1 MVLRTQSSFG
11 STASSVFLQN
21 QKTKQLSQLSA
32 SQKVVHFAKQN
43 VNTNQKSTIISRKN
57 SELPLFF
64 DRCFD
69 KNRIKTFIGWLLANF
84 GENATV
90 YVVEK
95 LKNLGFHFA
104 TEAGISL
111 SIDDLQ
117 VPSNKNWFL
126 SQAEKDIK
134 RNQNNFQCGN
144 LTPVEQSQQ
153 LLDRWHRTSEILRE
167 SVIQSFRLT
176 NTLNPV
182 YMMAFSGARGNISQV
197 RQLVGMRGLM
207 ADPQGQIISF
217 PIRSNFREGLTLTE
231 YVISCYGA
239 RKGVVDTALRTA
251 DSGYLTRRL
260 VDVSQHVVVWT
271 FDCKTD
277 AGIHLT
283 EMKEG
288 KKVILSLKKRI
299 LGRVLAQEIPTIAF
313 RNQQISAQLAQQIV
327 SLREHVLVRSPLSC
341 SVPNSVCQLCYGW
354 SLSRGRIVSL
364 GEAVGVI
371 AAQSIGEPGT
381 QLTMRTFHTGGVFSG
396 DVIDE
401 IRAPH
406 DGWVRFLQPLLG
418 QLIRTSHGKIAY
430 LTRANG
436 SFAIENNPIERKVLN
451 LQESIKNNLIPVLPN
466 KRFASQNINLT
477 IINLEPGT
485 ALFVRQGE
493 KVIAKQLLAE
503 YSSISAQT
511 KERVEAQ
518 HQVYSDQKGE
528 IFFDDV
534 ILGKKLKKEDGVQTD
549 LGKETEK
556 EFVLNLQNQFKQGE
570 SELFT
575 LPSIEQNIQKRDQ
588 QGGRKVDMVT
598 SLKLNTLWILSGTF
612 FEPPISST
620 LYTKIGDLVDKTTLL
635 TLIKNELNLQ
645 TSHLDEEYILSAQL
659 KKNKTQIIKRR
670 EKFLP
675 FFRKNLAK
683 LPKISQARDLQDDI
697 KKRESLF
704 LNKFSLNLVITNI
717 KYKKSGYFFTSS
729 KKEKAYNSY
738 SLFEHF
744 ASQNVKTGNV
754 NLFNHLIDLKNY
766 KKNSKLSNWDLIF
779 DKVETNFPSFI
790 NSHIVKKTEPFL
802 KKEIKNVFVLKE
814 PKGRRTFF
822 LSKSI
827 LVQKPNKNV
836 FLFKQKKEILRLFAA
851 DKVTKTE
858 FVLGKSKQEAAFFLD
873 FFSEN
878 TLPKSSSDTQNSR
891 IFMLKYS
898 KESAKAKNLWWRI
911 YNLPLETWRQ
921 VFFYKVKKQS
931 NYHESLIGDQLS
943 AGPRFRRKTNL
954 ETSNEKRKVLRK
966 NKTFLEAK
974 MFPFLPNKKVLGKE
988 KLIFAEQQ
996 LRENRKNVNHFFTT
1010 TSLNQPF
1017 SNCREFKNEFVLQWF
1032 SPLFKTETGGLIYT
1046 NNYYCN
1052 KRSTETQI
1060 FFIAEGNYGKKD
1072 LGKMNF
1078 GRRKKSFSIVS
1089 FKELIAPSICLTNV
1103 FLNGKTKPS
1112 SSFNNFPT
1120 SFSEDL
1126 ANILFISKNVK
1137 EKSKIQTLQFSA
1149 HSNISHKRSDI
1160 AINVDDSVL
1169 SETLSFADAKMHFGK
1184 QNQVASHF
1192 DEVKMREQQNKEIE
1206 TREPKNKKSSNFVE
1220 QNVFSGKIDFG
1231 RKQSDIMVT
1240 KLQLSQA
1247 MKDNRAVSINSLL
1260 NEISFLQNQ
1269 NLDKEIF
1276 FLRKKENF
1284 NFYSVYFHS
1293 TKTETFNTTIN
1304 LLKKGFFSFKNKWA
1318 ETDIPLGYQKN
1329 LQGNQIPFYSTEN
1342 GILKNNPAPSFF
1354 TNQYSKYWTKKKD
1367 QKLSG
1372 SFLKTFFPLIFK
1384 DPLPHI
1390 KVKKRDFCRKRGF
1403 FVDSLYL
1410 NKNRFFGQNEI
1421 LVKNF
1426 NRKTSNE
1433 KLYQKL
1439 FWLADQQKKASKG
1452 TSFLESKEPIPKSAL
1467 SFNPVK
1473 TKFYEKKSSF
1483 LYSKDQERFSLPF
1496 LLTRL
1501 HLNQTKKK
1509 IFKFNPFPSKGN
1521 YASSAFLFR
1530 INMRAV
1536 FSSNFQKESSLL
1548 YNPYP
1553 YSQPIF
1559 AEFLQNKSTANFY
1572 HLTKRLGTGLDDKH
1586 VILQSKT
1593 LFSKRSPR
1601 EHFIP
1606 QNITQ
1611 TQKSSN
1617 LTEIKVDLQN
1627 RSKTDAFALYSTQQ
1641 QQNVQKQ
1648 EKNFKNLKVVE
1659 DYKFPQNLIS
1669 SNNTINQGDL
1679 FCETKCKEEGLN
1691 QRHKEKKINKFS
1703 SFLQRQIQKISTKK
1717 HKKIGENLQRSNL
1730 QIRPGWLYLPKNQFQ
1745 TAKAHQ
1751 SFIAPFQ
1758 QNIDEILFD
1767 QFPVYIE
1774 SILRENFEEQ
1784 LSDKYLQPSTNI
1796 IDFYKTK
1803 TLVEKSQLQ
1812 KFINQISTV
1821 STKPKQSVPGLK
1833 ISKERSNKFL
1843 LSLRETFW
1851 RGSTFSS
1858 FVENDFTTSCHN
1870 NKNVSKLNTK
1880 IDFGKER
1887 GNLYQTHFPT
1897 NLLNHSQI
1905 SSTSSFLSFLL
1916 RNKKEKKTKYL
1927 QEKKTFSHISKVL
1940 QEENKGVSL
1949 QNSLFITKKEK
1960 KREKFLFLRP
1970 VSINPIKIV
1979 FQVVTNKSCRFNSIK
1994 SFALSCV
2001 NDINFDF
2008 SQDVFLQNDI
2018 IDRNLNQND
2027 NCIEKKINPGFIFY
2041 LPQISRIYFV
2051 KNKPFS
2057 DFILVPRRLN
2067 FDQIQIKSHI
2077 FYDKK
2082 SISSTSEKEIFNPF
2096 LKKNKSAKETIVTNQ
2111 TSVGDVSGETSE
2123 SNRSDTFDQIK
2134 SKEQNWVERLTLL
2147 EKNQNFIFKGRR
2159 VLIPTNKISKIL
2171 TFGETESKEFNQ
2183 YKKLSKTLQ
2192 NQTFLIQ
2199 NFSTKVDTNYFSF
2212 LVLIPNSLK
2221 NEKNLNTMVAT
2232 PQLPQT
2238 MELPQA
2244 MDQRSIVHGG
2254 EATVAAGY
2262 GTMTSIPEHS
2272 VEPNVQQ
2279 VKNSFFDEIPS
2290 FQKKKASFSQ
2300 FFSGRSKLWLLIRKV
2315 DEYPLLDTSIFQQ
2328 KTRLYKGNQTFFEK
2342 ELIYSSTPLSL
2353 YMSNRI
2359 TFSSKFNKQK
2369 KKEIYLSFYHS
2380 PKVSLKIKEKA
2391 FYLLNTFSKLE
2402 KQHFANLSMVP
2413 SVFLQSQKIKQLPQ
2427 TTSLIKN
2434 TFFDKTQF
2442 AVGNSDNVLAS
2453 QKVRS
2458 TSETPSFADAKMHF
2472 GKQNQVAKQQN
2483 KEIDLDKSETQN
2495 NETKNNEDKLK
2506 LPLYLFSCQKIFW
2519 QIFDLHCQNVQKNKF
2534 FEEKQPLFENKT
2546 FDTERKDLLRDNVS
2560 FQGNQSRYKITV
2572 QKKTWF
2578 FQKEN
2583 LENTSFPCQNS
2594 FWHQEKEET
2603 IIRSF
2608 KQSYLLHFFFNFYTS
2623 KQSPLQ
2629 RIEIKTTFEKIEG
2642 STQTSSCAH
2651 YLNSQKTHTN
2661 TKNDF
2666 FINRRDVKISDLNLQ
2681 NKKPGYLQKND
2692 GQSKFSAF
2700 SWLNISE
2707 IGFDCKNTLSNQQNS
2722 LFCETKWKE
2731 KLGIFLEKDFV
2742 GAKLDFRKQTS
2753 FFTKQSLLQ
2762 NQDEIKLK
2770 SLQEKSKLC
2779 KYSFTP
2785 FARDL
2790 SFTLSFTAKLN
2801 QSWFFS
2807 LANNVQ
2813 NKTKALSFEERK
2825 ALQSFEFSTL
2835 QSEKPVRE
2843 AFILESK
2850 TKQEY
2855 LKNKKSISKK
2865 SSSYPLKEKS
2875 SHTTLLLDQ
2884 TITTYDNTP
2893 LAITAIMS
2901 KEEGEIENLKN
2912 NSASLILKN
2921 SDIEILSTKKEKP
2934 LVVVGQLIRY
2944 GEQIANGIAAP
2955 KSGQI
2960 IQVDTNRVTLRK
2972 AQPIL
2977 FPRGGSVDVNHG
2989 DYVKEGSPLLSLSYQ
3004 RLVTGDIVQGIPKIE
3019 QLFEARET
3027 EGGQPLLSSLHSE
3040 LKAIFLSYSTQL
3052 GLKLAVRES
3061 FKEIQQIIVERVQ
3074 RVYIAQGVLI
3084 ADKHFEVVIRQMTSK
3099 VRILDGGRPGFL
3111 YGELVDLRRVELL
3124 NAGVPFANEQAL
3136 YEPII
3141 LGISKACLEAE
3152 GFLSP
3157 ASFQETTRVLS
3168 LAAIERK
3175 TDFLRGIKERVIL
3188 GDVIQAGTG
3197 FTLYDRPVR
3206 KIKQEECIDLSLSVL
3221 QNAHF
3226 TLSTNQYY
3234 KQL

>member
-1 MVLRTQSSFG
+1 MVLKTQSSLR
-11 STASSVFLQN
+11 SMAS
-21 QKTKQLSQLSA
+21 KTQLPQ
-32 SQKVVHFAKQN
+32 VID
-43 VNTNQKSTIISRKN
+43 QKSIIINRKN
-57 SELPLFF
+57 TELPLFF

-69 KNRIKTFIGWLLANF
+69 KNRIKTFIGWLLTNF

-288 KKVILSLKKRI
+288 QKVILSLKKRI
-299 LGRVLAQEIPTIAF
+299 LGRVLAQEIETIAF

-327 SLREHVLVRSPLSC
+327 SLKEHVLVRSPLSC

-406 DGWVRFLQPLLG
+406 DGLVRFLQPLLG

-436 SFAIENNPIERKVLN
+436 SFAIENNLIDKKVLN
-451 LQESIKNNLIPVLPN
+451 SQESMLRAKREDFGEATIKSDPISVVPN
-466 KRFASQNINLT
+466 KHSASQNMKLTVINLK
-477 IINLEPGT
+477 PGT

-493 KVIAKQLLAE
+493 KVIRKQLLAE

-518 HQVYSDQKGE
+518 YQVYSDQKGE

-534 ILGKKLKKEDGVQTD
+534 VLGKKLKKE
-549 LGKETEK
+549 EPEAEK
-556 EFVLNLQNQFKQGE
+556 GSVLNLQNQFKRSGNDF
-570 SELFT
+570 ST
-575 LPSIEQNIQKRDQ
+575 LPSVEQNIQKGDPQ
-588 QGGRKVDMVT
+588 SGRKVDIVT

-612 FEPPISST
+612 FEPPIYST

-645 TSHLDEEYILSAQL
+645 TSHLDGEYIFSAQL
-659 KKNKTQIIKRR
+659 KKNKITKRR
-670 EKFLP
+670 EESLT
-675 FFRKNLAK
+675 FFKKSLVSSK
-683 LPKISQARDLQDDI
+683 LPKILQRRDLEDNM
-697 KKRESLF
+697 KKKENLF
-704 LNKFSLNLVITNI
+704 LNKFSLNLVITNL
-717 KYKKSGYFFTSS
+717 KYKKSGYFFTSY
-729 KKEKAYNSY
+729 KKEKAHNFD

-744 ASQNVKTGNV
+744 VGAKKRLNILTKSKYKKQNVKAESAYLSN
-754 NLFNHLIDLKNY
+754 NLTDSKNY
-766 KKNSKLSNWDLIF
+766 KENNKASNWNLIS
-779 DKVETNFPSFI
+779 DKVETNFLSFP
-790 NSHIVKKTEPFL
+790 NSYIVTKQELFA
-802 KKEIKNVFVLKE
+802 KKEIKNIFVLVE
-814 PKGRRTFF
+814 PKQ
-822 LSKSI
+822 I
-827 LVQKPNKNV
+827 
-836 FLFKQKKEILRLFAA
+836 
-851 DKVTKTE
+851 
-858 FVLGKSKQEAAFFLD
+858 
-873 FFSEN
+873 
-878 TLPKSSSDTQNSR
+878 
-891 IFMLKYS
+891 
-898 KESAKAKNLWWRI
+898 
-911 YNLPLETWRQ
+911 
-921 VFFYKVKKQS
+921 
-931 NYHESLIGDQLS
+931 
-943 AGPRFRRKTNL
+943 RKT
-954 ETSNEKRKVLRK
+954 KD
-966 NKTFLEAK
+966 
-974 MFPFLPNKKVLGKE
+974 KKIHFGKE
-988 KLIFAEQQ
+988 KLVFAEQK
-996 LRENRKNVNHFFTT
+996 LREKKKNINHFFTT

-1052 KRSTETQI
+1052 KRSTETHI
-1060 FFIAEGNYGKKD
+1060 FFIAEENYGKKD
-1072 LGKMNF
+1072 LAKMNF
-1078 GRRKKSFSIVS
+1078 GRRKKSFNVVS
-1089 FKELIAPSICLTNV
+1089 FKELIAPSICLANV
-1103 FLNGKTKPS
+1103 FLNGKIKPS
-1112 SSFNNFPT
+1112 SSFDCENAFSPFP
-1120 SFSEDL
+1120 EKKW
-1126 ANILFISKNVK
+1126 KN
-1137 EKSKIQTLQFSA
+1137 
-1149 HSNISHKRSDI
+1149 
-1160 AINVDDSVL
+1160 
-1169 SETLSFADAKMHFGK
+1169 
-1184 QNQVASHF
+1184 
-1192 DEVKMREQQNKEIE
+1192 QQN
-1206 TREPKNKKSSNFVE
+1206 F
-1220 QNVFSGKIDFG
+1220 FSGGIDFG
-1231 RKQSDIMVT
+1231 KEQPEKNIMR
-1240 KLQLSQA
+1240 
-1247 MKDNRAVSINSLL
+1247 DNKAVSINSLL
-1260 NEISFLQNQ
+1260 NEISFLQNN
-1269 NLDKEIF
+1269 NLDKELF
-1276 FLRKKENF
+1276 FLRKKENLSL
-1284 NFYSVYFHS
+1284 YSVCFPS

-1304 LLKKGFFSFKNKWA
+1304 LLKKGFLSFKKKWV

-1342 GILKNNPAPSFF
+1342 GVLKNNPAPSFF
-1354 TNQYSKYWTKKKD
+1354 TNQYSNYWSRKKSK
-1367 QKLSG
+1367 KLSG
-1372 SFLKTFFPLIFK
+1372 SFLKDFFPVVFK

-1390 KVKKRDFCRKRGF
+1390 KVKNRDFYRKKGF
-1403 FVDSLYL
+1403 FADNLYL
-1410 NKNRFFGQNEI
+1410 NKNELFGQNDI
-1421 LVKNF
+1421 LIKNF
-1426 NRKTSNE
+1426 NRKSSNE
-1433 KLYQKL
+1433 KLYQKI
-1439 FWLADQQKKASKG
+1439 FWLADQQKRVSKRA
-1452 TSFLESKEPIPKSAL
+1452 FFFENKELILKSTL
-1467 SFNPVK
+1467 NFNPAK
-1473 TKFYEKKSSF
+1473 TKFYERKPSS
-1483 LYSKDQERFSLPF
+1483 LYSKDKIRFSLPL
-1496 LLTRL
+1496 LLTRF
-1501 HLNQTKKK
+1501 HLNLTKNKASFHFKNKITKLSLLSFLQSKKTQQTK
-1509 IFKFNPFPSKGN
+1509 ILKFNPFPSKGN

-1530 INMRAV
+1530 INMRAS
-1536 FSSNFQKESSLL
+1536 FSSDLQKGNSLF

-1559 AEFLQNKSTANFY
+1559 AEFLQNKSAANPY
-1572 HLTKRLGTGLDDKH
+1572 YLRKRLKIDL
-1586 VILQSKT
+1586 
-1593 LFSKRSPR
+1593 
-1601 EHFIP
+1601 
-1606 QNITQ
+1606 
-1611 TQKSSN
+1611 
-1617 LTEIKVDLQN
+1617 DLQN
-1627 RSKTDAFALYSTQQ
+1627 KSKADAFALHST

-1648 EKNFKNLKVVE
+1648 KQEKNLKNLKVVE
-1659 DYKFPQNLIS
+1659 DSKFPQNLVS
-1669 SNNTINQGDL
+1669 FNNSQNQGST
-1679 FCETKCKEEGLN
+1679 FCETKCKEDALD
-1691 QRHKEKKINKFS
+1691 QKHQDKKFNKFS
-1703 SFLQRQIQKISTKK
+1703 SFLQKQIQKVSTKK
-1717 HKKIGENLQRSNL
+1717 QKRIGENLQKSDL
-1730 QIRPGWLYLPKNQFQ
+1730 QIRPGWLYLPKDQFQ
-1745 TAKAHQ
+1745 IAKAHQ

-1767 QFPVYIE
+1767 QFPIYIE
-1774 SILRENFEEQ
+1774 SILRKNFEEQ
-1784 LSDKYLQPSTNI
+1784 LVDKYLQPSTNVV
-1796 IDFYKTK
+1796 DSYKTK

-1821 STKPKQSVPGLK
+1821 STKPKQSVQGLK
-1833 ISKERSNKFL
+1833 ISRERSNKFL

-1858 FVENDFTTSCHN
+1858 FVENDFTTFYD
-1870 NKNVSKLNTK
+1870 NKKNISKLNVK
-1880 IDFGKER
+1880 IDFGKEKD
-1887 GNLYQTHFPT
+1887 NLYQTNLPT
-1897 NLLNHSQI
+1897 NFLNHTKI

-1916 RNKKEKKTKYL
+1916 RNKKERKIKYL
-1927 QEKKTFSHISKVL
+1927 QEKNTFSRTGI
-1940 QEENKGVSL
+1940 
-1949 QNSLFITKKEK
+1949 KEK
-1960 KREKFLFLRP
+1960 CLFLRP

-1979 FQVVTNKSCRFNSIK
+1979 FQVVTNKSCRFNSIQ

-2008 SQDVFLQNDI
+2008 SQDFFLQSRI
-2018 IDRNLNQND
+2018 IDKNLNQNET
-2027 NCIEKKINPGFIFY
+2027 CIEKNINPGFFLC

-2057 DFILVPRRLN
+2057 DFVLVPRQLN
-2067 FDQIQIKSHI
+2067 FDQVQIKSHI
-2077 FYDKK
+2077 FSDEEPVSYRDENEV
-2082 SISSTSEKEIFNPF
+2082 SNLF
-2096 LKKNKSAKETIVTNQ
+2096 LKENQNGKGTIVTGY
-2111 TSVGDVSGETSE
+2111 TSVGEVSGETLE
-2123 SNRSDTFDQIK
+2123 NNTSDIFDQIK
-2134 SKEQNWVERLTLL
+2134 SKEQNWTERLTLS
-2147 EKNQNFIFKGRR
+2147 EKNKNLICRGRQI
-2159 VLIPTNKISKIL
+2159 LIPINKTSKMISFDEAESRAVHFMKQNVKKML
-2171 TFGETESKEFNQ
+2171 TLRLQSKELNKYQ
-2183 YKKLSKTLQ
+2183 NLSKTLQ

-2199 NFSTKVDTNYFSF
+2199 NFSTKADTNYFSF
-2212 LVLIPNSLK
+2212 LVSIPNSLK
-2221 NEKNLNTMVAT
+2221 NKRNSNIVVSNAKMDFGKA
-2232 PQLPQT
+2232 QLPHAIT
-2238 MELPQA
+2238 N
-2244 MDQRSIVHGG
+2244 
-2254 EATVAAGY
+2254 
-2262 GTMTSIPEHS
+2262 IPEHS
-2272 VEPNVQQ
+2272 VPQNVEQI
-2279 VKNSFFDEIPS
+2279 KNSVFDKISS
-2290 FQKKKASFSQ
+2290 FQKKKPSFFQ
-2300 FFSGRSKLWLLIRKV
+2300 FFSEKSKLWLLIRKV

-2380 PKVSLKIKEKA
+2380 PKVSLKIKEKTV
-2391 FYLLNTFSKLE
+2391 FLLNTFSKLE
-2402 KQHFANLSMVP
+2402 KQHFVNLSTV
-2413 SVFLQSQKIKQLPQ
+2413 LKAQLPQ
-2427 TTSLIKN
+2427 TSSLTKSR
-2434 TFFDKTQF
+2434 FFDKVKF
-2442 AVGNSDNVLAS
+2442 GVSVDVGVLS
-2453 QKVRS
+2453 SIQKK
-2458 TSETPSFADAKMHF
+2458 ETK
-2472 GKQNQVAKQQN
+2472 
-2483 KEIDLDKSETQN
+2483 N

-2506 LPLYLFSCQKIFW
+2506 LPFNLFSGQKIFW
-2519 QIFDLHCQNVQKNKF
+2519 QIFDLHRQNMQKSKF
-2534 FEEKQPLFENKT
+2534 FEGKQPLFVKKN
-2546 FDTERKDLLRDNVS
+2546 FDAERKDLLKDNLP
-2560 FQGNQSRYKITV
+2560 FQENQLYYKVAAQNKI
-2572 QKKTWF
+2572 WF
-2578 FQKEN
+2578 FQKASTKPSFGEAENKEN
-2583 LENTSFPCQNS
+2583 LENTLFSCQNA
-2594 FWHQEKEET
+2594 FWHQEKEKEQT

-2608 KQSYLLHFFFNFYTS
+2608 KQSYLLHFFLNFHTS

-2651 YLNSQKTHTN
+2651 YLNLQETHTN

-2666 FINRRDVKISDLNLQ
+2666 FINRHNVRICDLDLQ
-2681 NKKPGYLQKND
+2681 NKKTEY
-2692 GQSKFSAF
+2692 
-2700 SWLNISE
+2700 
-2707 IGFDCKNTLSNQQNS
+2707 
-2722 LFCETKWKE
+2722 
-2731 KLGIFLEKDFV
+2731 
-2742 GAKLDFRKQTS
+2742 
-2753 FFTKQSLLQ
+2753 LQ
-2762 NQDEIKLK
+2762 NQNEIKLK
-2770 SLQEKSKLC
+2770 SLQEKLKVC

-2807 LANNVQ
+2807 LANNVK
-2813 NKTKALSFEERK
+2813 NKTGALSFEEAK
-2825 ALQSFEFSTL
+2825 AL
-2835 QSEKPVRE
+2835 RD
-2843 AFILESK
+2843 LESSTFQSQKLIRETFISTSKTLLNEKK

-2855 LKNKKSISKK
+2855 FKNKKSISKK
-2865 SSSYPLKEKS
+2865 SSSYPLKEKPF
-2875 SHTTLLLDQ
+2875 HTTLLLDQ
-2884 TITTYDNTP
+2884 TITTYDKTL
-2893 LAITAIMS
+2893 LAITALMS

-2921 SDIEILSTKKEKP
+2921 SDIEILLTKKEKP

-2960 IQVDTNRVTLRK
+2960 IQVDSNRVTLRK

-3040 LKAIFLSYSTQL
+3040 LEAIFLSYSTQL

-3061 FKEIQQIIVERVQ
+3061 FKEIQQIIVDRVQ

-3221 QNAHF
+3221 HDAHS

>member
-1 MVLRTQSSFG
+1 MVLKTQSSFG
-11 STASSVFLQN
+11 SMAS
-21 QKTKQLSQLSA
+21 KAQLPQVID
-32 SQKVVHFAKQN
+32 QR
-43 VNTNQKSTIISRKN
+43 STIISRKN

-69 KNRIKTFIGWLLANF
+69 KNRIKTFIGWLLAHF

-327 SLREHVLVRSPLSC
+327 SLKEHVLVRSPLSC

-396 DVIDE
+396 DVIDD

-406 DGWVRFLQPLLG
+406 DGLIRFLQPLLG

-436 SFAIENNPIERKVLN
+436 SFAIENNLTERKPLPGAVLN
-451 LQESIKNNLIPVLPN
+451 SQESMVTESQSISDPMRGTPIVASPPMKSGSISVVPN
-466 KRFASQNINLT
+466 KHFASQNTNLT
-477 IINLEPGT
+477 VINLEPGT

-493 KVIAKQLLAE
+493 KVMAKQLLAE

-534 ILGKKLKKEDGVQTD
+534 VLGKKLKKEDGSGAQID
-549 LGKETEK
+549 LGKSETQKKQINLGKEREK
-556 EFVLNLQNQFKQGE
+556 GSVLNLQNQFKQSD
-570 SELFT
+570 SEFSI
-575 LPSIEQNIQKRDQ
+575 LPSVEQNIQKGDQ
-588 QGGRKVDMVT
+588 QSGRKVDIVT

-645 TSHLDEEYILSAQL
+645 TSHLDGEYILSAQL
-659 KKNKTQIIKRR
+659 KKNKITKRR
-670 EKFLP
+670 EKSLI
-675 FFRKNLAK
+675 FFRKNLVSSK
-683 LPKISQARDLQDDI
+683 LPKISQRSDLEDDME
-697 KKRESLF
+697 KRESLF

-717 KYKKSGYFFTSS
+717 KYKKSGYFFTSY
-729 KKEKAYNSY
+729 KKEKPYNFY
-738 SLFEHF
+738 SLFQHF
-744 ASQNVKTGNV
+744 VSQNVKAGSA
-754 NLFNHLIDLKNY
+754 NLSNNLINSKFLQSKNQVSFNKTKNY
-766 KKNSKLSNWDLIF
+766 KENNKVSNWNFIF
-779 DKVETNFPSFI
+779 DKVETNFSSFP
-790 NSHIVKKTEPFL
+790 NSYIATKQESFPR
-802 KKEIKNVFVLKE
+802 KEIKNMFVLGE
-814 PKGRRTFF
+814 PKQIRIFS
-822 LSKSI
+822 L
-827 LVQKPNKNV
+827 KPNKS
-836 FLFKQKKEILRLFAA
+836 FSLFQKKTEILRLFAT
-851 DKVTKTE
+851 DRVIKTE
-858 FVLGKSKQEAAFFLD
+858 FVLGKSKEQAALFLN
-873 FFSEN
+873 FFSGNSLVAEPQLS
-878 TLPKSSSDTQNSR
+878 LPKRILALGPMPKSFYDTQDSR

-898 KESAKAKNLWWRI
+898 KESAKAKDLWWRI
-911 YNLPLETWRQ
+911 HNSPSERWFRTKIDLET
-921 VFFYKVKKQS
+921 
-931 NYHESLIGDQLS
+931 L
-943 AGPRFRRKTNL
+943 
-954 ETSNEKRKVLRK
+954 NEKRKVLRK
-966 NKTFLEAK
+966 NKSFLDAK
-974 MFPFLPNKKVLGKE
+974 MHFGNE
-988 KLIFAEQQ
+988 KMVFAEQKF
-996 LRENRKNVNHFFTT
+996 RENQKNVNHFFTT

-1032 SPLFKTETGGLIYT
+1032 SPLFKTKTGGLIYT
-1046 NNYYCN
+1046 NNHYCN
-1052 KRSTETQI
+1052 KRSTETHI
-1060 FFIAEGNYGKKD
+1060 FFIAEENYGKKD

-1078 GRRKKSFSIVS
+1078 GRRKKSFNIVS

-1103 FLNGKTKPS
+1103 FLNGKLKPS

-1126 ANILFISKNVK
+1126 AHILFINKK
-1137 EKSKIQTLQFSA
+1137 P
-1149 HSNISHKRSDI
+1149 SNFDTKV
-1160 AINVDDSVL
+1160 N
-1169 SETLSFADAKMHFGK
+1169 FGK
-1184 QNQVASHF
+1184 
-1192 DEVKMREQQNKEIE
+1192 ER
-1206 TREPKNKKSSNFVE
+1206 
-1220 QNVFSGKIDFG
+1220 NVFSGKIDFDK
-1231 RKQSDIMVT
+1231 KQPGKNIIRDHKRVY
-1240 KLQLSQA
+1240 
-1247 MKDNRAVSINSLL
+1247 VNSLL
-1260 NEISFLQNQ
+1260 NEIFFLQNN
-1269 NLDKEIF
+1269 NLDKELF

-1284 NFYSVYFHS
+1284 SINSVCFHS

-1304 LLKKGFFSFKNKWA
+1304 LLKKGFFSFKKKWV

-1354 TNQYSKYWTKKKD
+1354 TNQYSNYWARKKSK
-1367 QKLSG
+1367 KLSG
-1372 SFLKTFFPLIFK
+1372 SFLKNFFPLTFK
-1384 DPLPHI
+1384 NPLPHI
-1390 KVKKRDFCRKRGF
+1390 KVKKRDFYRKKGF
-1403 FVDSLYL
+1403 FTDSFYL
-1410 NKNRFFGQNEI
+1410 NKNELFGQNDI
-1421 LVKNF
+1421 LITNF
-1426 NRKTSNE
+1426 NRKSSNE
-1433 KLYQKL
+1433 KLYQKR
-1439 FWLADQQKKASKG
+1439 FWLANQQKRASKKG
-1452 TSFLESKEPIPKSAL
+1452 FFSESKEIILKSAL
-1467 SFNPVK
+1467 NFKPVE
-1473 TKFYEKKSSF
+1473 TKFYERKPSF
-1483 LYSKDQERFSLPF
+1483 LYSKDKIRFSLPF
-1496 LLTRL
+1496 LLTKL
-1501 HLNQTKKK
+1501 HLNPAKNKVL
-1509 IFKFNPFPSKGN
+1509 KFNPFPSKGN

-1530 INMRAV
+1530 INLRAI
-1536 FSSNFQKESSLL
+1536 FSSDLQKENLL
-1548 YNPYP
+1548 FYNPYP

-1559 AEFLQNKSTANFY
+1559 AEFLQNKSTANFS
-1572 HLTKRLGTGLDDKH
+1572 HLTKKLKIDLDLQNKH
-1586 VILQSKT
+1586 LVLQSKT
-1593 LFSKRSPR
+1593 LFPKRSPR
-1601 EHFIP
+1601 AL
-1606 QNITQ
+1606 Q
-1611 TQKSSN
+1611 TQNSSD
-1617 LTEIKVDLQN
+1617 LTEIKIDLQGK
-1627 RSKTDAFALYSTQQ
+1627 SKADVFALYSTQE
-1641 QQNVQKQ
+1641 NVQKEKQ
-1648 EKNFKNLKVVE
+1648 EKNLKNLKVVE
-1659 DYKFPQNLIS
+1659 DYQFPQNFIS
-1669 SNNTINQGDL
+1669 SNNSQDQGSSGAL
-1679 FCETKCKEEGLN
+1679 FLRNEGIEDVLD
-1691 QRHKEKKINKFS
+1691 QRHQDKKFNKFS
-1703 SFLQRQIQKISTKK
+1703 SFLQKQIQKVSTKK
-1717 HKKIGENLQRSNL
+1717 QKKIGENLQKSNL
-1730 QIRPGWLYLPKNQFQ
+1730 QIRPGWLYLPKDQFQ
-1745 TAKAHQ
+1745 AAKAHQ

-1784 LSDKYLQPSTNI
+1784 LADKYLQPSSNVVN
-1796 IDFYKTK
+1796 FYKTK

-1821 STKPKQSVPGLK
+1821 STKPKQSIQGLK
-1833 ISKERSNKFL
+1833 ISRERSKKFL

-1858 FVENDFTTSCHN
+1858 FVENDFTTSYHN
-1870 NKNVSKLNTK
+1870 KKNVFKLDAK
-1880 IDFGKER
+1880 INFGKEKD
-1887 GNLYQTHFPT
+1887 NLYQTNLPT
-1897 NLLNHSQI
+1897 NFLNHTKI

-1916 RNKKEKKTKYL
+1916 RNKKDKKKD
-1927 QEKKTFSHISKVL
+1927 
-1940 QEENKGVSL
+1940 
-1949 QNSLFITKKEK
+1949 
-1960 KREKFLFLRP
+1960 KFPFLRP

-1979 FQVVTNKSCRFNSIK
+1979 FQVVTNKSCRFNSIQ

-2008 SQDVFLQNDI
+2008 SQDFFLQSHI
-2018 IDRNLNQND
+2018 INKNLNQND
-2027 NCIEKKINPGFIFY
+2027 ICIEKKINPRFFLY

-2057 DFILVPRRLN
+2057 DFILAPRQLN
-2067 FDQIQIKSHI
+2067 FDQVKIKSHI
-2077 FYDKK
+2077 FSDKK
-2082 SISSTSEKEIFNPF
+2082 PVSYANENDVFKPF
-2096 LKKNKSAKETIVTNQ
+2096 LKENQSGKGTIVTDQ
-2111 TSVGDVSGETSE
+2111 TFVREVSGEISE
-2123 SNRSDTFDQIK
+2123 SNTSDTFDQIK
-2134 SKEQNWVERLTLL
+2134 SKEQNWAEGLTLS
-2147 EKNQNFIFKGRR
+2147 EKNKNLICRGRQILIFI
-2159 VLIPTNKISKIL
+2159 NKTSKM
-2171 TFGETESKEFNQ
+2171 FSFDEAETKASAKLSFHEVKTKELNKSKN
-2183 YKKLSKTLQ
+2183 LSKTLQ

-2212 LVLIPNSLK
+2212 VVSIPDSLK
-2221 NEKNLNTMVAT
+2221 NKKKLDTIVLGT
-2232 PQLPQT
+2232 QLPQAI
-2238 MELPQA
+2238 LPSE
-2244 MDQRSIVHGG
+2244 DCG
-2254 EATVAAGY
+2254 VA
-2262 GTMTSIPEHS
+2262 TMTNILEHPAEQN
-2272 VEPNVQQ
+2272 VEQ
-2279 VKNSFFDEIPS
+2279 VKNSFFDEISS
-2290 FQKKKASFSQ
+2290 FQKKKPSFFQ
-2300 FFSGRSKLWLLIRKV
+2300 FLSEKSKLWLLIRKV
-2315 DEYPLLDTSIFQQ
+2315 DEYPLLDTSILQQ
-2328 KTRLYKGNQTFFEK
+2328 KTKLYKGNQTFFEK

-2359 TFSSKFNKQK
+2359 IFSSKFNKQK
-2369 KKEIYLSFYHS
+2369 KKETYLSFYHS
-2380 PKVSLKIKEKA
+2380 PKVSLKIKEKT

-2402 KQHFANLSMVP
+2402 KQHFVNLSMV
-2413 SVFLQSQKIKQLPQ
+2413 LKAQLPQ
-2427 TTSLIKN
+2427 TTSLTKN
-2434 TFFDKTQF
+2434 TFFDKVKF
-2442 AVGNSDNVLAS
+2442 GVGVFNETKNS
-2453 QKVRS
+2453 
-2458 TSETPSFADAKMHF
+2458 
-2472 GKQNQVAKQQN
+2472 
-2483 KEIDLDKSETQN
+2483 
-2495 NETKNNEDKLK
+2495 ETKNNEDKLK
-2506 LPLYLFSCQKIFW
+2506 LPLNLFSCQKIFW
-2519 QIFDLHCQNVQKNKF
+2519 QIFDLHRQNVQKNKF
-2534 FEEKQPLFENKT
+2534 FEGKQPLFVKKT
-2546 FDTERKDLLRDNVS
+2546 FDTERKDLLKDNVS
-2560 FQGNQSRYKITV
+2560 FQRNQLYYKAAV

-2583 LENTSFPCQNS
+2583 LENALFP
-2594 FWHQEKEET
+2594 QEKEQT
-2603 IIRSF
+2603 TIRSF
-2608 KQSYLLHFFFNFYTS
+2608 KQSYLLHFLFNFHTS

-2651 YLNSQKTHTN
+2651 YLNLQRTHTN
-2661 TKNDF
+2661 AKNEF
-2666 FINRRDVKISDLNLQ
+2666 FLNHRNVKIDGAVDTIFSQSEKHGLNLQ
-2681 NKKPGYLQKND
+2681 NRKTEYLQKNK

-2700 SWLNISE
+2700 SWLTISE
-2707 IGFDCKNTLSNQQNS
+2707 TYFVEQNLIFYSKNVFEEKL
-2722 LFCETKWKE
+2722 KE
-2731 KLGIFLEKDFV
+2731 KLRILLEKNLSYNFSHKIKENLAD
-2742 GAKLDFRKQTS
+2742 AKMDFRKQTS
-2753 FFTKQSLLQ
+2753 FFTKQSFLQ

-2770 SLQEKSKLC
+2770 SLQEKSKFW

-2807 LANNVQ
+2807 LANNVK
-2813 NKTKALSFEERK
+2813 NKIGALPSEEAKALGDLESSTF
-2825 ALQSFEFSTL
+2825 QSKKL
-2835 QSEKPVRE
+2835 VRE
-2843 AFILESK
+2843 AFISTNKTQLNEKK

-2855 LKNKKSISKK
+2855 LKNKKSISKR

-2884 TITTYDNTP
+2884 TITAYDKTP

-2901 KEEGEIENLKN
+2901 REEGEIENLKN

-2921 SDIEILSTKKEKP
+2921 SDIEILLTKKEKP

-2960 IQVDTNRVTLRK
+2960 IQVDSNRVTLRK

-3040 LKAIFLSYSTQL
+3040 LEAIFLSYSTQL

-3061 FKEIQQIIVERVQ
+3061 FKEIQQIIVDRVQ
-3074 RVYIAQGVLI
+3074 QVYIAQGVLI

-3221 QNAHF
+3221 HNAHS

>member
-1 MVLRTQSSFG
+1 MVLKTQLPQ
-11 STASSVFLQN
+11 VID
-21 QKTKQLSQLSA
+21 
-32 SQKVVHFAKQN
+32 
-43 VNTNQKSTIISRKN
+43 QKSTLINRKN

-69 KNRIKTFIGWLLANF
+69 KNRIKTFIGWLLTNF

-288 KKVILSLKKRI
+288 QKVILSLKKRI
-299 LGRVLAQEIPTIAF
+299 LGRVLAQEIETIAF

-327 SLREHVLVRSPLSC
+327 SLKEHVLVRSPLSC

-406 DGWVRFLQPLLG
+406 DGLVRFLQPLLG

-436 SFAIENNPIERKVLN
+436 SFAIENNLIDKKVLN
-451 LQESIKNNLIPVLPN
+451 SQESMLRAKREDFGKATIKNDPISVRPN
-466 KRFASQNINLT
+466 KHSASQNIKLT
-477 IINLEPGT
+477 VINLKPGT

-493 KVIAKQLLAE
+493 KVIRKQLLAE

-518 HQVYSDQKGE
+518 YQVYSDQKGE

-534 ILGKKLKKEDGVQTD
+534 VLGKKLKKE
-549 LGKETEK
+549 EPEAEK
-556 EFVLNLQNQFKQGE
+556 GSVLNLQNQFKRSGNE
-570 SELFT
+570 FYT
-575 LPSIEQNIQKRDQ
+575 LPSVEPNIQKGDQ
-588 QGGRKVDMVT
+588 QSGRKVDIVT

-612 FEPPISST
+612 FEPPIYST

-645 TSHLDEEYILSAQL
+645 TSHLDGEYIFSAQL
-659 KKNKTQIIKRR
+659 KKNKITKRR
-670 EKFLP
+670 EESLT
-675 FFRKNLAK
+675 FFKKSLVSSK
-683 LPKISQARDLQDDI
+683 LPKILQRRDLEDNI
-697 KKRESLF
+697 KKKDSLF
-704 LNKFSLNLVITNI
+704 LNQFSLNLVITNI
-717 KYKKSGYFFTSS
+717 KYKKSGYFFTTY
-729 KKEKAYNSY
+729 KKEKAYNFD

-744 ASQNVKTGNV
+744 GGAKMRLNILTKSKYKKQNVKAESADLSN
-754 NLFNHLIDLKNY
+754 NLTNSKNY
-766 KKNSKLSNWDLIF
+766 KENNKVSNWNLVS
-779 DKVETNFPSFI
+779 DKVETNFLSFP
-790 NSHIVKKTEPFL
+790 NSYIVTKQELFP
-802 KKEIKNVFVLKE
+802 KKEIKNIFVLVE
-814 PKGRRTFF
+814 PKQ
-822 LSKSI
+822 I
-827 LVQKPNKNV
+827 
-836 FLFKQKKEILRLFAA
+836 
-851 DKVTKTE
+851 
-858 FVLGKSKQEAAFFLD
+858 
-873 FFSEN
+873 
-878 TLPKSSSDTQNSR
+878 
-891 IFMLKYS
+891 
-898 KESAKAKNLWWRI
+898 
-911 YNLPLETWRQ
+911 
-921 VFFYKVKKQS
+921 
-931 NYHESLIGDQLS
+931 
-943 AGPRFRRKTNL
+943 RKT
-954 ETSNEKRKVLRK
+954 K
-966 NKTFLEAK
+966 NKKIHF
-974 MFPFLPNKKVLGKE
+974 GKE
-988 KLIFAEQQ
+988 KLVFAEQK
-996 LRENRKNVNHFFTT
+996 LREKKKDINHFFTT
-1010 TSLNQPF
+1010 TSLNQSF

-1052 KRSTETQI
+1052 KRSTETHI
-1060 FFIAEGNYGKKD
+1060 FFIAEENYGKKD
-1072 LGKMNF
+1072 LAKMNF
-1078 GRRKKSFSIVS
+1078 GRRKKSFNIVS
-1089 FKELIAPSICLTNV
+1089 FKELIAPSICLANV
-1103 FLNGKTKPS
+1103 FLNGKIKPS
-1112 SSFNNFPT
+1112 FSFNTFPI

-1126 ANILFISKNVK
+1126 ANILFVNKNVK
-1137 EKSKIQTLQFSA
+1137 DKSKTKAFSFSA
-1149 HSNISHKRSDI
+1149 HSNITNKRSDI
-1160 AINVDDSVL
+1160 ALDVGVL
-1169 SETLSFADAKMHFGK
+1169 SET
-1184 QNQVASHF
+1184 
-1192 DEVKMREQQNKEIE
+1192 QNKEIKKKE
-1206 TREPKNKKSSNFVE
+1206 TKNKKSSNFDRE
-1220 QNVFSGKIDFG
+1220 NAFSRQQNLFSGRIDFG
-1231 RKQSDIMVT
+1231 KEQPDKNIIR
-1240 KLQLSQA
+1240 
-1247 MKDNRAVSINSLL
+1247 DNKAVSINSLL
-1260 NEISFLQNQ
+1260 NEISFLQNN
-1269 NLDKEIF
+1269 NLDKELF
-1276 FLRKKENF
+1276 FLRKKENLSL
-1284 NFYSVYFHS
+1284 YSVCFPS

-1304 LLKKGFFSFKNKWA
+1304 LLKKGFLSFKKKWV

-1342 GILKNNPAPSFF
+1342 GVLKNNPAPSFF
-1354 TNQYSKYWTKKKD
+1354 TNQYSNYWSRKKSK
-1367 QKLSG
+1367 KLSG
-1372 SFLKTFFPLIFK
+1372 SFLRDFFPLVFK

-1390 KVKKRDFCRKRGF
+1390 KVKKRDFYRKKGF
-1403 FVDSLYL
+1403 FADSLYL
-1410 NKNRFFGQNEI
+1410 NKNELFGQNDI
-1421 LVKNF
+1421 LIKNF
-1426 NRKTSNE
+1426 NRKSSNE
-1433 KLYQKL
+1433 KLYQKR
-1439 FWLADQQKKASKG
+1439 FWLADQQKRVSKRA
-1452 TSFLESKEPIPKSAL
+1452 FFFENKELILKSAL
-1467 SFNPVK
+1467 NFNPAK
-1473 TKFYEKKSSF
+1473 TKFYERKPSS
-1483 LYSKDQERFSLPF
+1483 LYRKDKIRFSLPL
-1496 LLTRL
+1496 LLTRF
-1501 HLNQTKKK
+1501 HLNLAKNKASFHFKNKITKLSLLSFLQSKKTQQTK
-1509 IFKFNPFPSKGN
+1509 ILKFNPFPSKGN

-1530 INMRAV
+1530 INMRAS
-1536 FSSNFQKESSLL
+1536 FSSDLQKDNSLF

-1559 AEFLQNKSTANFY
+1559 AEFLQNKSAANPY
-1572 HLTKRLGTGLDDKH
+1572 YLRKRLKIDL
-1586 VILQSKT
+1586 
-1593 LFSKRSPR
+1593 
-1601 EHFIP
+1601 
-1606 QNITQ
+1606 
-1611 TQKSSN
+1611 
-1617 LTEIKVDLQN
+1617 DLQKK
-1627 RSKTDAFALYSTQQ
+1627 SKADAFALHSTQQ
-1641 QQNVQKQ
+1641 NQ
-1648 EKNFKNLKVVE
+1648 
-1659 DYKFPQNLIS
+1659 
-1669 SNNTINQGDL
+1669 NQGTT
-1679 FCETKCKEEGLN
+1679 FCETKSKEDGLD
-1691 QRHKEKKINKFS
+1691 QKHQDKKFNKFS
-1703 SFLQRQIQKISTKK
+1703 SFLQKQIQKVSTKK
-1717 HKKIGENLQRSNL
+1717 QKKIGENLQKSDL
-1730 QIRPGWLYLPKNQFQ
+1730 QIRPGWLYLPKDQFQ

-1767 QFPVYIE
+1767 QFPIYIE
-1774 SILRENFEEQ
+1774 SILRKNFEEQ
-1784 LSDKYLQPSTNI
+1784 LADKYLQPSTNVV
-1796 IDFYKTK
+1796 DFYKTR

-1821 STKPKQSVPGLK
+1821 STKPKQSVQSLK
-1833 ISKERSNKFL
+1833 ISRERSNKFL

-1858 FVENDFTTSCHN
+1858 FVENDFTTFYDN
-1870 NKNVSKLNTK
+1870 KKNVSKLNVK
-1880 IDFGKER
+1880 IDFGKEKD
-1887 GNLYQTHFPT
+1887 NLYQT
-1897 NLLNHSQI
+1897 NLPINFLNHTKI
-1905 SSTSSFLSFLL
+1905 SSTSSFFSFLL
-1916 RNKKEKKTKYL
+1916 RNKKERKIKYL
-1927 QEKKTFSHISKVL
+1927 QEKNTFSHTGI
-1940 QEENKGVSL
+1940 
-1949 QNSLFITKKEK
+1949 KEK
-1960 KREKFLFLRP
+1960 CLFLRP

-1979 FQVVTNKSCRFNSIK
+1979 FQVVTNKSCRFNSIQ

-2001 NDINFDF
+2001 NDTNFDF
-2008 SQDVFLQNDI
+2008 SQDFFLQSRI
-2018 IDRNLNQND
+2018 IDKTLNQNET
-2027 NCIEKKINPGFIFY
+2027 CIEKKINPGFFLY

-2057 DFILVPRRLN
+2057 DFVLVPRQLN
-2067 FDQIQIKSHI
+2067 FDQVKIKSHI
-2077 FYDKK
+2077 FSDKK
-2082 SISSTSEKEIFNPF
+2082 PISYRDENEVSNPF
-2096 LKKNKSAKETIVTNQ
+2096 LKENQNGKGTIVTGH
-2111 TSVGDVSGETSE
+2111 TFVGEVSGETLE
-2123 SNRSDTFDQIK
+2123 NNTSDIFDQIK
-2134 SKEQNWVERLTLL
+2134 SKEQNWTERLTLSG
-2147 EKNQNFIFKGRR
+2147 KNNNLICRGRQI
-2159 VLIPTNKISKIL
+2159 LILINKTSKMIS
-2171 TFGETESKEFNQ
+2171 FDEAESKAVHFMKQNV
-2183 YKKLSKTLQ
+2183 KKMLTLRWQSKELNKYQNLSKTLQ

-2212 LVLIPNSLK
+2212 LVSIPNSLK
-2221 NEKNLNTMVAT
+2221 NKKNSDTVVSDAKMDFGKA
-2232 PQLPQT
+2232 QLPYAIT
-2238 MELPQA
+2238 N
-2244 MDQRSIVHGG
+2244 
-2254 EATVAAGY
+2254 
-2262 GTMTSIPEHS
+2262 IPKHS
-2272 VEPNVQQ
+2272 VEQNVEQI
-2279 VKNSFFDEIPS
+2279 KNSIFDKISS
-2290 FQKKKASFSQ
+2290 FQKKKPSFFQ
-2300 FFSGRSKLWLLIRKV
+2300 FFSEKSKLWLLIRKV

-2328 KTRLYKGNQTFFEK
+2328 KIRLYKGNQTFFEK

-2359 TFSSKFNKQK
+2359 TFSSKFNKQR

-2380 PKVSLKIKEKA
+2380 PKVSLKIKEKT
-2391 FYLLNTFSKLE
+2391 FFLLNTFSKLE
-2402 KQHFANLSMVP
+2402 KQHFVNLGTV
-2413 SVFLQSQKIKQLPQ
+2413 LKTQLPQ
-2427 TTSLIKN
+2427 TSSPTKN
-2434 TFFDKTQF
+2434 RFFDKVKFGVDVNVGVLSSTQ
-2442 AVGNSDNVLAS
+2442 
-2453 QKVRS
+2453 KK
-2458 TSETPSFADAKMHF
+2458 ETK
-2472 GKQNQVAKQQN
+2472 
-2483 KEIDLDKSETQN
+2483 N

-2506 LPLYLFSCQKIFW
+2506 LPFNLFSGQKIFW
-2519 QIFDLHCQNVQKNKF
+2519 QIFDLHRQNMQKSKF
-2534 FEEKQPLFENKT
+2534 FEGKQPLFVKKT
-2546 FDTERKDLLRDNVS
+2546 FDTERKDLLGDNLP
-2560 FQGNQSRYKITV
+2560 FQENQLYYKVAAQNKI
-2572 QKKTWF
+2572 WF
-2578 FQKEN
+2578 FQRASTKLSFGEAENKEN
-2583 LENTSFPCQNS
+2583 LENTLFPCQNA
-2594 FWHQEKEET
+2594 FWHQEKEQT
-2603 IIRSF
+2603 LIRSF
-2608 KQSYLLHFFFNFYTS
+2608 KQSYLLHFFLNFHTS

-2651 YLNSQKTHTN
+2651 YLNLQKTHTSA
-2661 TKNDF
+2661 KNDF
-2666 FINRRDVKISDLNLQ
+2666 FINHRNVRICDLDLQ
-2681 NKKPGYLQKND
+2681 NKKTEY
-2692 GQSKFSAF
+2692 F
-2700 SWLNISE
+2700 
-2707 IGFDCKNTLSNQQNS
+2707 
-2722 LFCETKWKE
+2722 
-2731 KLGIFLEKDFV
+2731 
-2742 GAKLDFRKQTS
+2742 
-2753 FFTKQSLLQ
+2753 Q
-2762 NQDEIKLK
+2762 NQNKIKLK
-2770 SLQEKSKLC
+2770 SLQEKLRLC

-2807 LANNVQ
+2807 LANNVK
-2813 NKTKALSFEERK
+2813 NKIGVLSFEEAK
-2825 ALQSFEFSTL
+2825 ALRDLESSTFQSQKL
-2835 QSEKPVRE
+2835 IRE
-2843 AFILESK
+2843 AFISTSKTLLNEKK

-2855 LKNKKSISKK
+2855 FKNKKSISKR
-2865 SSSYPLKEKS
+2865 SSSYPLKEKNF
-2875 SHTTLLLDQ
+2875 HTTLLLDQ
-2884 TITTYDNTP
+2884 TITTYDKTL
-2893 LAITAIMS
+2893 LATTAIMS
-2901 KEEGEIENLKN
+2901 REEGEIENLKS

-2960 IQVDTNRVTLRK
+2960 IQVDSNRVTLRK

-3040 LKAIFLSYSTQL
+3040 LEAIFLSYSTQL

-3061 FKEIQQIIVERVQ
+3061 FKEIQQIIVDRVQ

-3206 KIKQEECIDLSLSVL
+3206 KIKQEECVDLSLSVL
-3221 QNAHF
+3221 HDAHS